1 MNSEKECLMPP
12 KQASSPN
19 LSSQGE
25 QALTAYENH
34 LWHEAD
40 LRPVSIRDYMSDL
53 RLFMAWC
60 ERDWSDGN
68 EGEIAFSPENVATPT
83 IIRYRDY
90 LQNDL
95 GRKPATINRYLISI
109 KRYFSWAVAQEL
121 VLRDP
126 AQVVKYIPQTPRP
139 PAHLSD
145 KEESNLMAAV
155 NASKKSRDR
164 TLIVLM
170 LHTGLR
176 VSEVCQLK
184 WEDFVI
190 GERSGRVSV
199 KGKGNKYREVPLN
212 STVRQ
217 AIQEYQEDVD
227 VSGEYVFVSQKTQK
241 NLTARGVSFVVKK
254 YAQKAGLPHLRPH
267 DLRHRFG
274 YRMAERVP
282 IHRLAQIMGHDS
294 LDTTM
299 IYIRGTQS
307 DLQQAVESIAWE

>member
-1 MNSEKECLMPP
+1 MSP
-12 KQASSPN
+12 KQAPSPN

-25 QALTAYENH
+25 QALAAYENH
-34 LWHEAD
+34 LRHEAD
-40 LRPVSIRDYMSDL
+40 LRPVTIRDYMSDL

-60 ERDWSDGN
+60 ERDWS
-68 EGEIAFSPENVATPT
+68 EGHEDEIAFSPENVATPT
-83 IIRYRDY
+83 ITRYRDY

-109 KRYFSWAVAQEL
+109 KRYFSWAVEQEL

-126 AQVVKYIPQTPRP
+126 APVVKYIPQTPRP

-164 TLIVLM
+164 ALIVLM

-184 WEDFVI
+184 WEDFVM

-217 AIQEYQEDVD
+217 AIQEYQEDID
-227 VSGEYVFVSQKTQK
+227 TSGEYVFVSQKTQQ

-254 YAQKAGLPHLRPH
+254 YAQKAGIPHLRPH